1 MPPVLRGEHFSQ
13 GNVRY
18 CRFQEERLRLI
29 KEEVQGPEDVG
40 AFNLLAVDYNSR
52 CSDFFYQESDLKIV
66 MAEVIANK
74 SLLEADAKRIVSAWP
89 WHGSPDPATLRSKQ
103 GPKF

>member
-1 MPPVLRGEHFSQ
+1 MPPVLGGGHFSR

-29 KEEVQGPEDVG
+29 KEEVQGPEDVR

-52 CSDFFYQESDLKIV
+52 CSDFFYQERDLKIV

-74 SLLEADAKRIVSAWP
+74 SSLEADAKRIVSAWP
-89 WHGSPDPATLRSKQ
+89 WHGSSGSAMRRSK
-103 GPKF
+103 